1 MKSSI
6 TADILER
13 SSFDEIM
20 KSNKEH
26 FNQFFHH
33 MLTSGFYFG
42 PSAFEA
48 GFVSIAHTD
57 QDIHQT
63 VEAAK
68 EVFQVLK

>member
-1 MKSSI
+1 
-6 TADILER
+6 
-13 SSFDEIM
+13 
-20 KSNKEH
+20 
-26 FNQFFHH
+26 

-57 QDIHQT
+57 QDIQQT